1 MNDVRTITTDKGK
14 TYEVGYAW
22 APLMDGS
29 CFIAMQ
35 DARMLSEIAA
45 EFEGLESIHYVD
57 TDTGEYDFTGYT
69 VLTGISRDGQGVKI
83 KLAKGAAQ

>member
-1 MNDVRTITTDKGK
+1 MRTITTNTGK
-14 TYEVGYAW
+14 TYPVDYAW

-29 CFIAMQ
+29 CSIAMQ

-69 VLTGISRDGQGVKI
+69 ALTGISRDGQGVKI
-83 KLAKGAAQ
+83 KLAKGAAAQ